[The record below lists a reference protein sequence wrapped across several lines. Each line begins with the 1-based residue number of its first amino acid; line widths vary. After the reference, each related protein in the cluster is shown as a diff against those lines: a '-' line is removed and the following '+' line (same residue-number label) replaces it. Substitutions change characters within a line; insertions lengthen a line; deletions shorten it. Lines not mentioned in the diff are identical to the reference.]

1 MALTRR
7 PFAARLF
14 LVVSA
19 TVLGALGCAACS
31 SAGAPP
37 ATEPNPTAALVPA
50 ENRAVSFAE
59 SAVAVHLPTTRGRPA
74 PTLASGAFERPLRP
88 HQVVGFLPY
97 WEVGAFTPGF
107 SGLTT
112 LAYWSV
118 SLAAGGSIDDKGQG
132 YSTLSSADLGL
143 DVLRAHEAGVRVLL
157 SVFSESNSVIAS
169 VSAHPSP
176 AGRRLAAKMATLLRA
191 GGFDGVDLDIE
202 GDSTPDRKGFVQF
215 VAAFAKS
222 LRSMDR
228 RWSVVIDTYPSSA
241 YDPEG
246 FFDIRALAP
255 YVDQFFVMAYDMQ
268 EPDIAS
274 ATAPLTDAYLNDALT
289 LAEYTSVVPATKIVL
304 GIPLYGIDFPTTS
317 RQDGAETTG
326 TQVSVTYQQIVA
338 AGRAALW
345 DPVTET
351 PYTVFRRQ
359 GHWHQTWF
367 DDPVSIALKTALA
380 IRFGCAGV
388 GVWELGM
395 AGGDPSISA
404 ALLGGSPALKLPL
417 AGSVGAITPR

>member
-326 TQVSVTYQQIVA
+326 TQVVGHLPADS
-338 AGRAALW
+338 GRRPCRALGPG
-345 DPVTET
+345 DRDAVHGLPAPGTLAPDLV
-351 PYTVFRRQ
+351 RRSGLDRPQ
-359 GHWHQTWF
+359 DRARRSG
-367 DDPVSIALKTALA
+367 
-380 IRFGCAGV
+380 
-388 GVWELGM
+388 
-395 AGGDPSISA
+395 SA
-404 ALLGGSPALKLPL
+404 APASASGSSAWRGATHRYRPRSW
-417 AGSVGAITPR
+417 AGARP